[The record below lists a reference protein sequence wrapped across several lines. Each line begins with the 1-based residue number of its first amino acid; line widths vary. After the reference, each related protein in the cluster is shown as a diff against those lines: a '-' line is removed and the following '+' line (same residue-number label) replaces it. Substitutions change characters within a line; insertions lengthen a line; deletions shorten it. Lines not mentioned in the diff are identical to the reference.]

1 MIVTC
6 PSCQTRFRF
15 PPDKIGPDGARI
27 RCSRC
32 RSVFAVSQ
40 RGEAFAERGGPAEA
54 RPTLAS
60 AAPAPAAPP
69 PAFAPAA
76 DPFLA
81 DLGPDPFGLATAG
94 GLPPEPS
101 TPGAA
106 QELAGELQAPLDE
119 PGAPLHGP
127 GAPSSAADLALED
140 HTPRPPPLPTSSRRD
155 ELRLGDEATHVEDV
169 PLPPAELPAASGPPD
184 VAYPL
189 PADLP
194 PPTPPA
200 QAAQPSPGP
209 ELAPDERDARPR
221 RAVRLG
227 AAAMNA
233 LSLALLVGLAAAVAG
248 WRGELGKRFGGGH
261 AEAVT
266 TARVTGGLFDTADGA
281 RVLVVRGEV
290 EARQPVDGVRV
301 RVALLDGARTVAA
314 AEGLAGAAADPEQV
328 FAAANPAQIAT
339 LRGALDARAAGP
351 LAPGT
356 RAPFLV
362 LFPAPLPDLAGL
374 EVRATAEPIHRP

>member
-32 RSVFAVSQ
+32 RNVFAVSP
-40 RGEAFAERGGPAEA
+40 GGKGFAEGAGPAEA
-54 RPTLAS
+54 RPTPAG
-60 AAPAPAAPP
+60 AAPAPAPPP
-69 PAFAPAA
+69 PAPAT

-81 DLGPDPFGLATAG
+81 DLGPDPFGLAETGA
-94 GLPPEPS
+94 LAPEPPARGES
-101 TPGAA
+101 REVG
-106 QELAGELQAPLDE
+106 GELQASLDD
-119 PGAPLHGP
+119 PGAPP
-127 GAPSSAADLALED
+127 SAADLALED
-140 HTPRPPPLPTSSRRD
+140 HTPRPPPLPPSSRRD

-169 PLPPAELPAASGPPD
+169 PLEPAELPAASGPRD
-184 VAYPL
+184 VAYAL

-194 PPTPPA
+194 PPAPLA
-200 QAAQPSPGP
+200 QAAEPAPGQGVARA
-209 ELAPDERDARPR
+209 EGDARPR

-233 LSLALLVGLAAAVAG
+233 LSLALLVGLAAALAG
-248 WRGELGKRFGGGH
+248 WRGELGRRFGGGR

-266 TARVTGGLFDTADGA
+266 TARVTGGLFDTAEGA

-290 EARQPVDGVRV
+290 EAHQPMDGVRV
-301 RVALLDGARTVAA
+301 RVALLEGARTVAA

-328 FAAANPAQIAT
+328 FAATNLAQIAT
-339 LRGALDARAAGP
+339 LRSALDARAAGP

-362 LFPAPLPDLAGL
+362 VFPAPLPDLAGL
-374 EVRATAEPIHRP
+374 EVRATAEPIHRH